1 MIKTEWTLYIIQAA
15 NGHLYT
21 GITTNL
27 QRRLKQHQ
35 NHNGGARFFHTSEA
49 QKVVYQEQHPDR
61 SSASRREAA
70 IKKLSRRHKLILIG
84 NASDHV

>member
-35 NHNGGARFFHTSEA
+35 NHNGGARFFRTSEA

>member
-49 QKVVYQEQHPDR
+49 EKVVYQEQHPDR